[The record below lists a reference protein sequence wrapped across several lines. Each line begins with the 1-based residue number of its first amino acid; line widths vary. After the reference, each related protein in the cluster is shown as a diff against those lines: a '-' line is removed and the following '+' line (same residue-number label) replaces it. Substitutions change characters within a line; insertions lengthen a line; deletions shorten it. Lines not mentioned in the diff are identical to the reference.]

1 MYKIQAALVVVL
13 ALVTTAV
20 LKLDVLMPTPTAN
33 VVLAEKSDV
42 VMDGQAAVVVP
53 NDLNTSQYQILNK
66 AYAQAKADG
75 HKNPE
80 LVQGVLLQESKAGA
94 MASYKVA
101 GNKGDEYYGLGQ
113 LKVGATRD
121 VMAKWPELW
130 AKYKFQTR
138 TDDELKANL
147 ILNQAFNIEMTSKYL
162 RLLQITYGF
171 TGREL
176 VNAYNRGPG
185 GVKAINNADFHYA
198 IGVEQKLASA
208 RKQGKL

>member
-1 MYKIQAALVVVL
+1 MIKIQASLVLILLTVS
-13 ALVTTAV
+13 AAV
-20 LKLDVLMPTPTAN
+20 FTLGGIMPKPAGN

-42 VMDGQAAVVVP
+42 VLGGQAAVLVP
-53 NDLNTSQYQILNK
+53 NDLTTSQHTILNR
-66 AYAQAKADG
+66 AYTQAVADG

-80 LVQGVLLQESKAGA
+80 VVQGVLLQESGAGGL
-94 MASYKVA
+94 STYKVA

-113 LKVGATRD
+113 LKIGAVRA
-121 VMAKWPELW
+121 VMQMWPDIW
-130 AKYKFQTR
+130 TKYKFQTR

-176 VNAYNRGPG
+176 LNAYNRGPG
-185 GVKAINNADFHYA
+185 GVKLVDNSFHYA
-198 IGVEQKLASA
+198 IGAEQKLAA
-208 RKQGKL
+208 YKRQGKI